1 MENKVRYFEPVR
13 ENMRKNSGEV
23 IMPLRA
29 TKTSAGYDLFA
40 PYDIT
45 IKPQEK
51 VMIWTDVKAYMQP
64 NEMLIADVTS
74 SMGGELDLMLAN
86 TLGIIDSDYYSNPK
100 NDGNIGVCLRNLK
113 PTFNMID
120 VIKIESDVEECGYV
134 DVPYV
139 IDLRESNTVFIPK
152 GKKIGQV
159 IFIEYKQADN
169 CNSDNERTGGWGS
182 TNK

>member
-13 ENMRKNSGEV
+13 ENMRKNCGEV

-51 VMIWTDVKAYMQP
+51 VMIWTDIKASMPQG
-64 NEMLIADVTS
+64 EMLMADVTS
-74 SMGGELDLMLAN
+74 SMGGKQDLMLAN
-86 TLGIIDSDYYSNPK
+86 TIGIIDADYYSNPS
-100 NDGNIGVCLRNLK
+100 NDGNIGICLRNLK
-113 PTFNMID
+113 PSMRYDGVSVILMEDGNHID
-120 VIKIESDVEECGYV
+120 VPVITPLFEE
-134 DVPYV
+134 
-139 IDLRESNTVFIPK
+139 NTVVIKK
-152 GKKIGQV
+152 GQKIGQV
-159 IFIEYKQADN
+159 IFVEYKPASN
-169 CNSDNERTGGWGS
+169 CNSENERKGGWGS